1 MKRERKFSPTC
12 QTGQGGSQSECDL
25 LLGKQTE
32 SSLHEGFFYAQ
43 RAELFRIAKP
53 GVLPNSLNRRNKM
66 ETLRC
71 RIGDL
76 AISIGCYLPENTGN
90 VVRIIGVE
98 GYQTWY
104 GITGQTFVWIVEVT
118 QQRPLVYENADGSI
132 YTLLIG
138 PVPDQFLIPIS
149 SGLDLQQLPFDIAE
163 EAIKESERL
172 LALKQ
177 KQESE
182 RTPNEPYDPISNCM
196 KQHPG
201 LTEED
206 IRKMAEEMG
215 F

>member
-1 MKRERKFSPTC
+1 
-12 QTGQGGSQSECDL
+12 
-25 LLGKQTE
+25 
-32 SSLHEGFFYAQ
+32 
-43 RAELFRIAKP
+43 
-53 GVLPNSLNRRNKM
+53 M

-182 RTPNEPYDPISNCM
+182 ITTHEPYDPISNCM